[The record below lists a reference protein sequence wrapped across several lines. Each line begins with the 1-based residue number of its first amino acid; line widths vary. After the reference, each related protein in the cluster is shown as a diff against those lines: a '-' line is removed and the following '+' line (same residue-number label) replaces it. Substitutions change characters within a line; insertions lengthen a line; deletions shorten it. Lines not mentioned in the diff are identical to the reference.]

1 MLERLLEQ
9 RYYIAAI
16 LLFAVG
22 FLTLLLHPHLV
33 KKIIGLNLMDTAI
46 FLFLASMGY
55 ITGGEAPIFTGA
67 GTRYVNPLP
76 GSLVLTGIVVA
87 VSTTALFLALT
98 RRLYAKYGTVDLD
111 EILVLARQPVE
122 GEQEH

>member
-16 LLFAVG
+16 ALFAVG

-55 ITGGEAPIFTGA
+55 ITGGEAPIITEPGK
-67 GTRYVNPLP
+67 TYIDPLP

-111 EILVLARQPVE
+111 EILILARQPTQ
-122 GEQEH
+122 EQEH